1 MKNLSTQI
9 PGKYID
15 PICSNENVKR
25 YCAAKLPELEREL
38 EKVKSWVIDD
48 PDELHHIHIR
58 DVNIRNLQAEITL
71 LKGLYS
77 VAELID
83 FRDIAHLPDA
93 EIDELYSAVKA
104 NK

>member
-1 MKNLSTQI
+1 MIKLSTQI
-9 PGKYID
+9 PGKYAA
-15 PICSNENVKR
+15 PICSSENVKR
-25 YCAAKLPELEREL
+25 YCEEKLPELEREL
-38 EKVKSWVIDD
+38 EKANSWVIED

-83 FRDIAHLPDA
+83 FTDLSHLPESEIA
-93 EIDELYSAVKA
+93 EQYFSMK
-104 NK
+104 KSR